1 LSLVRSSKPIR
12 GLPAVLLAAG
22 VLSSSIVFI
31 LSGCQHAPSPEVLAT
46 VNGKEILAAEL
57 DRIYKQNL
65 DPAAPAPSKEEA
77 AMHRLQLLHGL
88 IEDEILQQRAGKLN
102 LVATDEEVDAKV
114 TDLKAPYTQEEFDRQ
129 LKERNQT
136 LEDLRRDIRHQ
147 LTQSKL
153 VNKEIE
159 SKINITDGEISSYYT
174 GHKSEFNLIEPQY
187 HLGRIVVTNEPSK
200 QVTNLQNN
208 KAGNDAEAKKKIQA
222 LRGRLDAGEDFGSVA
237 TRFSEDPNSSS
248 NGGDSGFVYESQLQA
263 QYPDVFAAVS
273 KLKAGQT
280 TEILPVVQ
288 GAGPARK
295 TLGYAIYMLYEKRP
309 AGQREMS
316 DPRVQNAIRQTLRT
330 THAQLLREAYF
341 EMLDN
346 DAKVHNYLAEQIYK
360 NGAN

>member
-1 LSLVRSSKPIR
+1 MPFARSIHPFRS
-12 GLPAVLLAAG
+12 LPAVVLIAG
-22 VLSSSIVFI
+22 MFSTSIVLT
-31 LSGCQHAPSPEVLAT
+31 LSGCKHAPSPEVLAT
-46 VNGKEILAAEL
+46 INGKEILASEL
-57 DRIYKQNL
+57 ERIYKQNL
-65 DPAAPAPSKEEA
+65 DPSAPAPSKEEA

-88 IEDEILQQRAGKLN
+88 IEDEILQQRAARLN

-159 SKINITDGEISSYYT
+159 SKINITDGEISNYFNA
-174 GHKSEFNLIEPQY
+174 HKSEFNLIEPQY
-187 HLGRIVVTNEPSK
+187 HLGRILVTNEPSK

-208 KAGNDAEAKKKIQA
+208 KASNDVEAKKKIQA
-222 LRGRLDAGEDFGSVA
+222 LRSRLDAGEDFGSVA

-263 QYPDVFAAVS
+263 EYPDVFAAVS
-273 KLKAGQT
+273 KLKAGQV
-280 TEILPVVQ
+280 TEVLPVIQ
-288 GAGPARK
+288 GTGPGRK
-295 TLGYAIYMLYEKRP
+295 TVGYAIYMLYEKRP

-316 DPRVQNAIRQTLRT
+316 DPRVQLTIRQTLRT
-330 THAQLLREAYF
+330 SHAQLLREAYF

-360 NGAN
+360 NGTN

>member
-1 LSLVRSSKPIR
+1 MSSARSSIR
-12 GLPAVLLAAG
+12 NVPAVFLAGGILASSLALTLAG
-22 VLSSSIVFI
+22 
-31 LSGCQHAPSPEVLAT
+31 CHPAPSPQVLAT
-46 VNGKEILAAEL
+46 VNGKEILASEL

-102 LVATDEEVDAKV
+102 LVATDEEVDARV
-114 TDLKAPYTQEEFDRQ
+114 TDLKAPLTQEEFDRQ

-159 SKINITDGEISSYYT
+159 SKINITDSEISSYFNA
-174 GHKSEFNLIEPQY
+174 HKSEYNLIEPQY

-200 QVTNLQNN
+200 QITNLQNN
-208 KAGNDAEAKKKIQA
+208 KAGNDAEARKKIQA

-237 TRFSEDPNSSS
+237 TRFSEDPDVST
-248 NGGDSGFVYESQLQA
+248 NGGDAGFVYESQLRA
-263 QYPDVFAAVS
+263 QLPDVFAAVS
-273 KLKAGQT
+273 GLKAGQAT
-280 TEILPVVQ
+280 AVLPLIQ
-288 GAGPARK
+288 GAGPGRK
-295 TLGYAIYMLYEKRP
+295 TVGYAIYMLYEKRP

-316 DPRVQNAIRQTLRT
+316 DPRVQVQIRQQLRNN
-330 THAQLLREAYF
+330 HAQLLREAYF

>member
-1 LSLVRSSKPIR
+1 
-12 GLPAVLLAAG
+12 VLLAAG
-22 VLSSSIVFI
+22 VLSFSIVFT
-31 LSGCQHAPSPEVLAT
+31 LSGCHPPPSPEVLAT
-46 VNGKEILAAEL
+46 VNGKEILASEL

-88 IEDEILQQRAGKLN
+88 IEDEILQQRAATLH
-102 LVATDEEVDAKV
+102 LAATDEEVDAKV
-114 TDLKAPYTQEEFDRQ
+114 TDLKALQTQEEFDKQ

-159 SKINITDGEISSYYT
+159 SKINITDSEISTYFNA
-174 GHKSEFNLIEPQY
+174 HKSEFNLIEPQY
-187 HLGRIVVTNEPSK
+187 HLGRILVTNEPSK

-222 LRGRLDAGEDFGSVA
+222 LRSRLDAGEDFGSVA

-248 NGGDSGFVYESQLQA
+248 NAGDSGFVFESQLRTE
-263 QYPDVFAAVS
+263 YPDVFAAVS
-273 KLKAGQT
+273 NLKAGQT
-280 TEILPVVQ
+280 TAILPVIQ
-288 GAGPARK
+288 GTGSGRK
-295 TLGYAIYMLYEKRP
+295 TVGYAIYMLYEKHP

-316 DPRVQNAIRQTLRT
+316 DPRVQIQIRQQLRSN
-330 THAQLLREAYF
+330 HAQLLREAYF

-346 DAKVHNYLAEQIYK
+346 DAKIHNYLAEQIYK